1 MAVKERPTQ
10 TQLRPETPATGHVTD
25 DRSITIEGIPELS
38 ETQRS
43 LELLLVSGVQLM
55 SDILAT
61 ARPEVFQ
68 KAAKVQRW
76 ARRLRPHL
84 PIQKFWE
91 LDLAAL
97 LYPLGV
103 ISLPDDLAAKYGSD
117 LPLTDEELLRVE
129 ESGLVASRLI
139 ANMPRMEGIARAV
152 FYAHRGFDGSGWPK
166 DGPSGMDLPEASRVL
181 KVLIDLADEATGS
194 ERTREAA
201 FKKLGMHAERYDPRV
216 LKVAGRVLLIPQTMP
231 SEERLQI
238 VPALA
243 RPGDVLVH
251 DLTDA
256 DGRLLLSAGTVL
268 TELGAR
274 RLFSLT
280 QSRQL
285 PKTITVIRAGR
296 SRPKPEGPLP
306 DAELF

>member
-1 MAVKERPTQ
+1 MVVKERPMQ
-10 TQLRPETPATGHVTD
+10 TRTRAGVGTIGAEEGQPIP
-25 DRSITIEGIPELS
+25 IEGLSEMS

-43 LELLLVSGVQLM
+43 LELLLASGVKLM

-84 PIQKFWE
+84 PMQKFWE

-139 ANMPRMEGIARAV
+139 ANMPRMEGVARAV

-194 ERTREAA
+194 ERTREGA
-201 FKKLGMHAERYDPRV
+201 FKKLGMHAGRYDPLV
-216 LKVAGRVLLIPQTMP
+216 FKVASRILLIPRTMP
-231 SEERLQI
+231 SEERLQ
-238 VPALA
+238 VAPALA

-251 DLTDA
+251 DLADA
-256 DGRLLLSAGTVL
+256 EGRLLLSAGTTL

-274 RLFSLT
+274 RLVSLT

-285 PKTITVIRAGR
+285 PKTIAVVRMGTRR
-296 SRPKPEGPLP
+296 HKPEGPLP
-306 DAELF
+306 DTELF